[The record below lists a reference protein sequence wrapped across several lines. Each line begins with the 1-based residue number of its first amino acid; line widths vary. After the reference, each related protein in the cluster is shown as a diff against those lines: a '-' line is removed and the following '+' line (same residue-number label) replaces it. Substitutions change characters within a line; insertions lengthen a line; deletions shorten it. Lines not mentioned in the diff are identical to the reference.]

1 MAGSVGPA
9 GACELLPFV
18 RLVDNRVGA
27 MRLDG
32 AEAVPFSVRGSL
44 GGRRAGVLFW
54 LFSEGRV
61 LIC

>member
-9 GACELLPFV
+9 GACELSSFV

-32 AEAVPFSVRGSL
+32 AEAVPFSGERVPVVDVLEPFFGYSRK
-44 GGRRAGVLFW
+44 GVF
-54 LFSEGRV
+54 
-61 LIC
+61 